1 MLANPPGVVPA
12 FLQQFFSIS
21 AVDRSKR

>member
-1 MLANPPGVVPA
+1 MLANPPGIVPA
-12 FLQQFFSIS
+12 FLQQFFGIS